1 MEELEGE
8 KEGETEG
15 GEGGG
20 RGEGGGGDGEVHG
33 MVRPPCMHK
42 CCRPTPTVIC
52 FFRDTNIPAKG
63 RMIPFRKTA
72 LLQHVARVRQRRGK
86 GDM

>member
-15 GEGGG
+15 AREGGG
-20 RGEGGGGDGEVHG
+20 EKGEAEMGRYMEWCARHACISAAAPP
-33 MVRPPCMHK
+33 PPCSL
-42 CCRPTPTVIC
+42 

-72 LLQHVARVRQRRGK
+72 LLQDVTRVRQRRGK
-86 GDM
+86 GNM